1 MLISTRG
8 RQIVLDDLGP
18 PVGFRRGCQIS
29 LVGSLG
35 KYLPGSVWACAADGT
50 GPQGRR
56 AVDGRRLTFP
66 CAEDGP
72 PASSRTLESAR
83 ADSLC

>member
-35 KYLPGSVWACAADGT
+35 KYLPSSVWA
-50 GPQGRR
+50 
-56 AVDGRRLTFP
+56 
-66 CAEDGP
+66 
-72 PASSRTLESAR
+72 
-83 ADSLC
+83 